1 MFHSRMGDR
10 EHSPETM
17 RRIRSLIKCGKIR
30 VLKHAAAR
38 MALRGY
44 TLPEIEQVLSSGFH
58 ETERDEYDQTHS
70 LWTHAIRG
78 STREGRKTRVVVAIV
93 DELLVVT
100 VVGPL
105 K

>member
-1 MFHSRMGDR
+1 MYSQ
-10 EHSPETM
+10 EIM
-17 RRIRSLIKCGKIR
+17 RRIRSLIAAGKIR
-30 VLKHAAAR
+30 VLKHAADR

-44 TLPEIEQVLSSGFH
+44 TLPEIEQVLKGGLH

-70 LWTHAIRG
+70 LWTYTIRG
-78 STREGRKTRVVVAIV
+78 STRDGRKTRVVLVIV

-105 K
+105 T